1 MTLQQIYYAI
11 TIAEIGSMNKAAE
24 QLFITQPSLTSSIK
38 TLENE
43 IGTRIF
49 LRTGKGVSITAEGVD
64 FLKYAR
70 QVYQQY
76 EILEQRYS
84 DKANI
89 KRKFGVSTQHYSFA
103 VQAFV
108 ETVKKFG
115 TLKYEFAIRET
126 KTLEVINDV
135 GTLKSEIGIIYLS
148 DYNSRI
154 IKKLLRDNG
163 LKYIKLIDCDAYV
176 YLYKGHPLAGEKSIG
191 LDQLAD
197 YPCLAFEQGDRS
209 SFYLSEEILSD
220 IEYPRTIK
228 TNDRASML
236 NLMKG
241 LNSYTLCSGIIS
253 ENLNGSDYIAVP
265 FREDEENRNTVM
277 SIGYVVK
284 EGSLPTQIGEEYI
297 NQLRIY
303 LNNPN

>member
-89 KRKFGVSTQHYSFA
+89 KRKFGVSTQHYS
-103 VQAFV
+103 Q
-108 ETVKKFG
+108 
-115 TLKYEFAIRET
+115 
-126 KTLEVINDV
+126 
-135 GTLKSEIGIIYLS
+135 
-148 DYNSRI
+148 
-154 IKKLLRDNG
+154 
-163 LKYIKLIDCDAYV
+163 
-176 YLYKGHPLAGEKSIG
+176 
-191 LDQLAD
+191 
-197 YPCLAFEQGDRS
+197 
-209 SFYLSEEILSD
+209 
-220 IEYPRTIK
+220 
-228 TNDRASML
+228 
-236 NLMKG
+236 
-241 LNSYTLCSGIIS
+241 
-253 ENLNGSDYIAVP
+253 
-265 FREDEENRNTVM
+265 RN
-277 SIGYVVK
+277 
-284 EGSLPTQIGEEYI
+284 Q
-297 NQLRIY
+297 NA
-303 LNNPN
+303 